1 MHLMAFDPEINMMRG
16 FTFFELDIPKY
27 KTKEACIKQG
37 MKIIAEAKE
46 KLKSNNIKT
55 GDYDITCIEIKDK
68 EV

>member
-27 KTKEACIKQG
+27 ETKEACIKQG

-46 KLKSNNIKT
+46 KLKLNNIKT
-55 GDYDITCIEIKDK
+55 GESEITCIEVKD
-68 EV
+68 ESV